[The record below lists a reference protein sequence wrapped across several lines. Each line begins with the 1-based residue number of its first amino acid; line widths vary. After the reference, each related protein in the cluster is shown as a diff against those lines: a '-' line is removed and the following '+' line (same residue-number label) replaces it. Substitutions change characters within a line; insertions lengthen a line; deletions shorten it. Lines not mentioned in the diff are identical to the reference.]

1 MRTPRRLISS
11 LIFSAGTLALAPA
24 AFAQSGTSVYEGD
37 WPEYHGDH
45 FAQRYSPLD
54 QINAENVGDLE
65 IAWQFS
71 TQNFGRRIYRT
82 R

>member
-1 MRTPRRLISS
+1 MSTPRRLISS
-11 LIFSAGTLALAPA
+11 FLVGAGSLALATA
-24 AFAQSGTSVYEGD
+24 VLGQSGTSVYEGD

-65 IAWQFS
+65 TVS
-71 TQNFGRRIYRT
+71 YTHLT
-82 R
+82 LPTT

>member
-1 MRTPRRLISS
+1 MSTPRRLISS
-11 LIFSAGTLALAPA
+11 LIVGAGSLALATA
-24 AFAQSGTSVYEGD
+24 GSGQSGTSVYEGD

-54 QINAENVGDLE
+54 QINAENVGEIE

-71 TQNFGRRIYRT
+71 TQNFGP
-82 R
+82 